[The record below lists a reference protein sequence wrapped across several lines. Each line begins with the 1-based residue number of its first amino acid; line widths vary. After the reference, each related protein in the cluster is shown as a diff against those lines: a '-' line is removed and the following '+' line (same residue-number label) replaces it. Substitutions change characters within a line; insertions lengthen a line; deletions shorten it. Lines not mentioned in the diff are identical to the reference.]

1 MVLTDTAR
9 RRALQLQDLQAEAR
23 GLEHQRNLLRIELFP
38 VVMTSGWRDPAAVK
52 IVEQLK
58 PIVAE
63 WEKIVEQIRQLRTPE
78 IGDAA

>member
-1 MVLTDTAR
+1 MVGTDTAR
-9 RRALQLQDLQAEAR
+9 RRALQLQQAEAR
-23 GLEHQRNLLRIELFP
+23 RLEHQRNLLRIELFP
-38 VVMTSGWRDPAAVK
+38 VEMTSGWRDPAAVK